1 MNPSNGYES
10 VTAEHSTIVTMNSP
24 VKRLIA
30 VLAVLALLAVP
41 AMGMSSGPSHENG
54 DGDPTVKYGCSC
66 HNNGATSAR
75 VVVMVTGVPVMYEP
89 GGVYDFTITVADAL
103 TLSGGDGNKK
113 AGFLMTSESNG
124 NFSWSDDQ
132 DIRQADGAPDD
143 ISHSEPDSDGVWHVA
158 WTAPSEDV
166 GPIYFWLVGNSVDGG
181 GLPDETDYWNIL
193 SFSIN
198 PPGTVSSEESGA
210 TLDTRT
216 ISVGD
221 YDTLFVIEET
231 DAQREAERQEALS
244 HSVFLQGNMFF
255 WTSLVALIFG
265 ALLQRE
271 ILGRRYDDGPEF
283 LAMELAYPQAIWRS
297 ILSIASFLVAVNWTA
312 SDSAIYFPPKAVVE
326 EGTNVTDLT
335 GFLIGCAFFTSA
347 MFAYGVYR
355 TILAARAEQTVK
367 DRL

>member
-1 MNPSNGYES
+1 MKPSNGYES
-10 VTAEHSTIVTMNSP
+10 LTAEHSLTATMNSP
-24 VKRLIA
+24 VKRLVA
-30 VLAVLALLAVP
+30 VFIVVALLAVP
-41 AMGMSSGPSHENG
+41 AMGMSAGPSYENG

-75 VVVMVTGVPVMYEP
+75 AVVMVTGVPVMYEASQS
-89 GGVYDFTITVADAL
+89 YEFTITVADAL

-124 NFSWSDDQ
+124 AFSWGDDQ

-143 ISHSEPDSDGVWHVA
+143 ISHSDPDSDGIWNVV
-158 WTAPSEDV
+158 WTAPSEDI
-166 GPIYFWLVGNSVDGG
+166 GPIYFWLAGNSVDGAG
-181 GLPDETDYWNIL
+181 VPDESDYWNIL

-198 PPGTVSSEESGA
+198 PPGTVSSDESGA

-221 YDTLFVIEET
+221 YDTLFVVEES

-244 HSVFLQGNMFF
+244 HAVFSQGNLFF

-271 ILGRRYDDGPEF
+271 ILERRYDEGPEF
-283 LAMELAYPQAIWRS
+283 LAMELAYPQAIRRS
-297 ILSIASFLVAVNWTA
+297 LLSIASFIVAVRWTA
-312 SDSAIYFPPKAVVE
+312 SDSAIYFPPQAVVK
-326 EGTNVTDLT
+326 EGTNVTELT

-355 TILAARAEQTVK
+355 TILAARAEQSVK